1 MSKKPSKNKGMT
13 SSFKASNIQTY
24 AEGGPLDGAPIPR
37 PLPKLPNSKPLI
49 IPDLAEY
56 NYRKQ
61 KYLDSLSSTQNGVFK
76 EIGVTIDFLEGSKK
90 SCAFALPKKSGAS
103 KFKKNAPDN
112 YFYSPLGRNSTPQNT
127 IKNLL
132 GVLASTKDAT
142 KNNIYPTHIASSVN
156 PNGTE
161 TFYAK
166 YKTPVQYPVYKPV
179 AKLEK
184 SKIIEK
190 LDSTNKD
197 IFIPK
202 KELDTTQQVIENP
215 TIKDSYPIIEE
226 SINPPGPPPPPPFN
240 GVEPFIEGNPI
251 PEYATL
257 DPGAEFVPDTERY
270 IDWNGNSIGFNG
282 VRFRKPG
289 HGGDLIKKGGRHY
302 LHYPSIE
309 TRHSADIVPE
319 DTEEFAEGGEMD
331 AASGG
336 PGKPFAAKRAIE
348 NSSFY
353 LSPFYTNSRG
363 SAVVPSYM
371 AGFGTGMAD
380 PRKGGWA
387 LTGRIGQEYEG
398 AKPLT
403 FARYN
408 TVGAFN
414 ADKDPLVGEQLTPEQ
429 IAWYEANGGTP
440 GSPYD
445 LPEWQ
450 QKLTPQED
458 DKNISFGFDAAYRGP
473 KMGERF
479 TPLVNLGFNRSKSG
493 GIGAYVTGGGQFSF
507 GKNAGRNGELK
518 PGYLAGSVGPY
529 GGFDVGTSESGFNY
543 GIEGSA
549 DWKPKAFR
557 DTPLSVFGKGH
568 LGGATST
575 GVTYGAELGLRA
587 PMKQIKQIDLPQL
600 PSMASLV
607 NLTRGNNEED
617 NNLEQEPYIPDGGV
631 GWGEAGKVNASP
643 IHKRWQPEAEDIY
656 IPSGP
661 AASGS
666 TITYDPSMGQTENT
680 EEMNNYSK
688 GGGIHINPAN
698 KGKFTA
704 SANAAD
710 MGVQEFA
717 SHVLANKGSYTPLQV
732 QRANFAHN
740 AAGWQHAQGG
750 FNNRGFQ
757 ALPPAVQAKIKSNS
771 FADGGQ
777 LTEFN
782 AGGTHEESPIGGI
795 PQGMAPDGKMN
806 LVEEG
811 ETKLNAT
818 DYVFSDQIK
827 IDKETATLFGLPKGD
842 IGKTFADASKK
853 ANRPNS
859 RRDNDTIEQVAIQ
872 RDLENL
878 MQAQEKQKEMQ
889 KDKDVAEF
897 AAKYPDLAQNMPVPG
912 QEQQM
917 APEQQMGQPPMMD
930 PNAMQ
935 QGMMQEQM
943 NPPAG
948 VPQQMDPAMM
958 AQMQQMGQMPMSYGG
973 SIFNCGGKMYNDGGH
988 MYGIG
993 GNVMRGIGAGAYG
1006 IGEGLLNT
1014 LTFGTLDP
1022 FTDKLGEKLISAGN
1036 RSESEI
1042 EKDRMIRGFGNAAG
1056 AIGGAALTGG
1066 AATSAAL
1073 SEGIE
1078 GVTAGVTNIKGTDEK
1093 FDKIAGGIGQGA
1105 SMVAGLMGPQGATQ
1119 AAGVFKG
1126 NEAVNKLMNIKQN
1139 PFINQATNFASSAM
1153 NSFAQGGRIPYSMYQ
1168 PLDHV
1173 TQYGGNLNMP
1183 TNDHPYLNYL
1193 AMGGPEG
1200 ETPAN
1205 PTNPTLAFNLNGI
1218 VANYTLEQALADP
1231 LVLKAFGAE
1240 SDEDGNLL
1248 KAPNL
1253 EEVKKAIAARFQEEA
1268 IDNRTKVGIA
1278 QSEYD
1283 AALSAA
1289 ANAEAQLPGET
1300 KEQYDKRMSDLEA
1313 MNPKLDPKATISEIK
1328 QTPLQGALMALPA
1341 AYNIGRGLFEKAAVL
1356 DYNDYAQKANIDPY
1370 TMNIDPQ
1377 VAEVRNAYAGAAQA
1391 IKNAAPGGGAY
1402 LSNMANVAAGKQ
1414 EAMNELYTKKEMFD
1428 KEAKYKTDM
1437 ANREVNASNLA
1448 LKMQLQAYNDAARA
1462 AKMKSLQ
1469 EGLGQLADIATNDQ
1483 GIDVQTQYLKAISP
1497 DYAENFK
1504 YSSIFDQLQAAAKAK
1519 KASKKSGK

>member
-1 MSKKPSKNKGMT
+1 MSKKDLIKRADGSYSQRGLWDNIRANAGSGKKPSKEMLAQEKKINNKMANGGKM

-24 AEGGPLDGAPIPR
+24 AEGG
-37 PLPKLPNSKPLI
+37 
-49 IPDLAEY
+49 
-56 NYRKQ
+56 
-61 KYLDSLSSTQNGVFK
+61 
-76 EIGVTIDFLEGSKK
+76 
-90 SCAFALPKKSGAS
+90 
-103 KFKKNAPDN
+103 
-112 YFYSPLGRNSTPQNT
+112 
-127 IKNLL
+127 
-132 GVLASTKDAT
+132 
-142 KNNIYPTHIASSVN
+142 
-156 PNGTE
+156 
-161 TFYAK
+161 
-166 YKTPVQYPVYKPV
+166 
-179 AKLEK
+179 
-184 SKIIEK
+184 
-190 LDSTNKD
+190 
-197 IFIPK
+197 
-202 KELDTTQQVIENP
+202 
-215 TIKDSYPIIEE
+215 
-226 SINPPGPPPPPPFN
+226 
-240 GVEPFIEGNPI
+240 
-251 PEYATL
+251 
-257 DPGAEFVPDTERY
+257 
-270 IDWNGNSIGFNG
+270 
-282 VRFRKPG
+282 
-289 HGGDLIKKGGRHY
+289 
-302 LHYPSIE
+302 
-309 TRHSADIVPE
+309 
-319 DTEEFAEGGEMD
+319 EMD

-336 PGKPFAAKRAIE
+336 PGNPFAAKRAME

-363 SAVVPSYM
+363 SAIVPSYM

-387 LTGRIGQEYEG
+387 LTGRVGQEYAG
-398 AKPLT
+398 ANPLPANLGYAGANAAILQNNGSSQNDYT
-403 FARYN
+403 PPN
-408 TVGAFN
+408 TSGIE
-414 ADKDPLVGEQLTPEQ
+414 LS
-429 IAWYEANGGTP
+429 ANSTP
-440 GSPYD
+440 GSAYTI
-445 LPEWQ
+445 PEWQ
-450 QKLTPQED
+450 QKLTPQAD

-473 KMGERF
+473 KGLDGQRF
-479 TPLVNLGFNRSKSG
+479 TPLVNLGFNKSKSG
-493 GIGAYVTGGGQFSF
+493 GVGAYVTGGGQFNF

-529 GGFDVGTSESGFNY
+529 GGFNAGTSESGFNY

-549 DWKPKAFR
+549 DWKPKVFR

-617 NNLEQEPYIPDGGV
+617 NNLEQEPYIPNEGI

-643 IHKRWQPEAEDIY
+643 IHKMWQPEANDIY
-656 IPSGP
+656 LPSGATP
-661 AASGS
+661 NAAP
-666 TITYDPSMGQTENT
+666 ITYDPSMGNSQNT

-704 SANAAD
+704 SADEAD

-717 SHVLANKGSYTPLQV
+717 SHVLANKGSYTPLQI

-740 AAGWQHAQGG
+740 AAGWQHAEGG

-757 ALPPAVQAKIKSNS
+757 SLPPEVQAKIKSNS
-771 FADGGQ
+771 FAAGGQ

-782 AGGTHEESPIGGI
+782 EGGTHEESPLGGI

-811 ETKLNAT
+811 ETKLNT
-818 DYVFSDQIK
+818 SDYIFSDQIK
-827 IDKETATLFGLPKGD
+827 VDKETATLYGLPKGD

-878 MQAQEKQKEMQ
+878 MQAQEKQKEIQ

-897 AAKYPDLAQNMPVPG
+897 TSKYPELAQNMPVEG

-917 APEQQMGQPPMMD
+917 APEQQMGQAPMMD

-935 QGMMQEQM
+935 QGMMQEQI

-948 VPQQMDPAMM
+948 VPQQQQQMDPAMM
-958 AQMQQMGQMPMSYGG
+958 EQMGQMPMSYGG
-973 SIFNCGGKMYNDGGH
+973 SIFNCGGKMYNNGGY
-988 MYGIG
+988 MYDAGGRMYAVG
-993 GNVMRGIGAGAYG
+993 GNVMRGVGSAAYG
-1006 IGEGLLNT
+1006 VGEGLLDT
-1014 LTFGTLDP
+1014 LTFGLTDTI
-1022 FTDKLGEKLISAGN
+1022 TDKGFDKLSGMGG
-1036 RSESEI
+1036 RSESEV
-1042 EKDRMIRGFGNAAG
+1042 EKDKMIRGFGNTAG

-1066 AATSAAL
+1066 AATSAAIG
-1073 SEGIE
+1073 EGAE
-1078 GVTAGVTNIKGTDEK
+1078 GLAAGASNIKGTGEK
-1093 FDKIAGGIGQGA
+1093 FDQIAGGIGQGA
-1105 SMVAGLMGPQGATQ
+1105 SMIAGFMGPQGATQ

-1126 NEAVNKLMNIKQN
+1126 NEAVNKLMTAKQN

-1153 NSFAQGGRIPYSMYQ
+1153 NSFGGGGNMNYSMYE

-1173 TQYGGNLNMP
+1173 TQYGGALNMP
-1183 TNDHPYLNYL
+1183 TYDNPYANFL
-1193 AMGGPEG
+1193 AMGGGMDGVDP
-1200 ETPAN
+1200 TN
-1205 PTNPTLAFNLNGI
+1205 PKNPTLAFNLNGI
-1218 VANYTLEQALADP
+1218 VANYTLEQAMNDP
-1231 LVLKAFGAE
+1231 LVLEAFGAQPDE
-1240 SDEDGNLL
+1240 SGSTSPESREAAKL
-1248 KAPNL
+1248 AI
-1253 EEVKKAIAARFQEEA
+1253 EERFMEETP
-1268 IDNRTKVGIA
+1268 DNRNRVGIA

-1283 AALSAA
+1283 AALSTA
-1289 ANAEAQLPGET
+1289 ANAEAQLPEET
-1300 KEQYDKRMSDLEA
+1300 KEQYDRRMSDLKA
-1313 MNPKLDPKATISEIK
+1313 MKVKLDQKALIGEIK
-1328 QTPLQGALMALPA
+1328 QTPMQAAMMALPA
-1341 AYNIGRGLFEKAAVL
+1341 AYNIGRGLFEKANVL

-1402 LSNMANVAAGKQ
+1402 LANMGNVAAGKQ
-1414 EAMNELYTKKEMFD
+1414 EAMNALHTKKEMFD

-1437 ANREVNASNLA
+1437 ANRDVNASNLA
-1448 LKMQLQAYNDAARA
+1448 LKMQLQVYNDAAKA

-1504 YSSIFDQLQAAAKAK
+1504 YSSIFDQMQAAAKAK
-1519 KASKKSGK
+1519 KANKTSGK